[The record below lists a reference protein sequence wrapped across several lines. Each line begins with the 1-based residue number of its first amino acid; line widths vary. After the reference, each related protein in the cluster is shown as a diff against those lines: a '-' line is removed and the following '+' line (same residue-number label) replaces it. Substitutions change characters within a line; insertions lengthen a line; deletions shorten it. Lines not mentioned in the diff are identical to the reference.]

1 MNAILKNTKTNR
13 NPFILFLPFL
23 IVYIV
28 IILIFAKAE
37 FTGDEARYMLY
48 AKNLTHGFYT
58 LPAPYLDLGNGP
70 GYSLLLTS
78 FVALKLPLIFLK
90 LMNAVFYY
98 LSVVF
103 IFKSLQQ
110 IVGFKPAVIFSA
122 IWALYPNT
130 FEQLPYLL
138 PEVFASSLIPLIIF
152 FLIKA
157 FKNNNTKKIN
167 KYLIYTGLALGY
179 LALTKPIFG
188 YVLIFMIA
196 GAFLLWIINSANLN
210 YKKSMIL
217 LTTAFIITSPWLFY
231 TYHLTGKI
239 LYWSSYGGNNLYWM
253 SSPYENEYGNF
264 TEYPFDTTDNKYMLQ
279 GSAKQIKLNHE
290 KDFEQILE
298 NKDAQ
303 KLYIKDGTVIGY
315 PYTGLIQDTILKR
328 IAFQNIKS
336 HPLKFIQN
344 CFSNV
349 GRMIFNYPAD
359 YTIQKPSTLLRL
371 PVNGTIIV
379 FVVFSFVLTLSNW
392 RKITFS
398 IRFLLLMGLI
408 YFCGSI
414 LGSAGPRMFTIIVP
428 ILLIWIAF
436 VISKSV
442 KIKMD
447 WQN

>member
-1 MNAILKNTKTNR
+1 
-13 NPFILFLPFL
+13 
-23 IVYIV
+23 
-28 IILIFAKAE
+28 
-37 FTGDEARYMLY
+37 
-48 AKNLTHGFYT
+48 
-58 LPAPYLDLGNGP
+58 
-70 GYSLLLTS
+70 
-78 FVALKLPLIFLK
+78 KLPLIFLK

-157 FKNNNTKKIN
+157 FKNDNTKKIN

-303 KLYIKDGTVIGY
+303 KLYIKDGT
-315 PYTGLIQDTILKR
+315 
-328 IAFQNIKS
+328 
-336 HPLKFIQN
+336 
-344 CFSNV
+344 
-349 GRMIFNYPAD
+349 
-359 YTIQKPSTLLRL
+359 
-371 PVNGTIIV
+371 
-379 FVVFSFVLTLSNW
+379 
-392 RKITFS
+392 
-398 IRFLLLMGLI
+398 
-408 YFCGSI
+408 
-414 LGSAGPRMFTIIVP
+414 
-428 ILLIWIAF
+428 
-436 VISKSV
+436 
-442 KIKMD
+442 
-447 WQN
+447 